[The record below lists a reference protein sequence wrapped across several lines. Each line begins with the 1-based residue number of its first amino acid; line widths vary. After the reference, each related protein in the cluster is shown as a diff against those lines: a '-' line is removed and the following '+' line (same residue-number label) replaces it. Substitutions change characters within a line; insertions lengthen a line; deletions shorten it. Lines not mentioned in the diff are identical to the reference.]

1 MTGNSINDAIF
12 TRNPSKIR
20 TVVMTL
26 QNNKGFAAGSLKVQE
41 DICHNYL
48 NISIDRNRDDGT
60 AKSSKL

>member
-1 MTGNSINDAIF
+1 
-12 TRNPSKIR
+12 
-20 TVVMTL
+20 MTL